1 MQREE
6 EAEKRREQQ
15 KAEGRAAAR
24 NPAAAATPPRSES
37 PTPAKYRPGAIGGG
51 GTWRD
56 REAKKAAG
64 GVAAAVPLRPASP
77 ALMPRS
83 VREELPKDDDG
94 FQAVS
99 EKKVWK
105 PKRFQQG
112 R

>member
-1 MQREE
+1 MVEVVHKLHCPDWKVQCL
-6 EAEKRREQQ
+6 
-15 KAEGRAAAR
+15 
-24 NPAAAATPPRSES
+24 
-37 PTPAKYRPGAIGGG
+37 PGAIGGG

-77 ALMPRS
+77 ALTPRS